1 MRIPGK
7 VLKSV
12 AFIGEA
18 TYQDN
23 DGKISGDLHATG
35 FLVHM
40 PSDHFPALTFA
51 YFVTAK
57 RVATDLKDRKV
68 YFLVNSNKGGT
79 TTLANSYPHW
89 WLHPTDETADLA
101 VLQVGGQSD
110 LDTWGVGLKDF
121 VTAEDIRAQTVA
133 VGDEVFTVSL
143 FTRAPGQSRN
153 MPIVRTGNVAMFP
166 EEQIQTELGFAD
178 AYLVEARSIGGISGS
193 PVFIRKT
200 ITLPIKLSNGTRTSA
215 SAVGDLKL
223 LGLMQGHW
231 DIKESEKNAAE
242 MTHDRRRGVN
252 LGIGIVVPAAKIME
266 TLNQPDLVRS
276 RELSEEDLRQKLQQ
290 HTKSDLR
297 WL

>member
-7 VLKSV
+7 VLKCV

-18 TYQDN
+18 AYQDN

-35 FLVHM
+35 FFVHM

-57 RVATDLKDRKV
+57 HVATDLKDRNV
-68 YFLVNSNKGGT
+68 YILVNSNKGGT
-79 TTLANSYPHW
+79 TTLANYYPHW
-89 WLHPTDETADLA
+89 WLHPTDKTADLA
-101 VLQVGGQSD
+101 VLQVRVQSD

-121 VTAEDIRAQTVA
+121 VTSEDIRAETVA
-133 VGDEVFTVSL
+133 VGDEVFTVGL
-143 FTRAPGQSRN
+143 FTRVPGQGRN

-178 AYLVEARSIGGISGS
+178 IHLVEARSIGEVSGS

-215 SAVGDLKL
+215 SAAGDLKL
-223 LGLMQGHW
+223 LGLMHGQW
-231 DIKESEKNAAE
+231 DIKESEMNEAG
-242 MTHDRRRGVN
+242 MTDDRRHRVN

-266 TLNQPDLVRS
+266 ILNQPDLVRS

-290 HTKSDLR
+290 HTKSDVR